1 MIDFSAPINPNEE
14 VPERCTEKLVDL
26 VFVLAT
32 KLDLNVNDMRE
43 LLDTSLKEH
52 TIKFETITNQ
62 VNDNFQNLNNEIEK
76 LKLEN
81 KAQNDTIAEMK
92 ENHGRAVANH
102 DKLQADFTKLNDD
115 YQNRVVQDHGDRVKT
130 AETNIAKL
138 EESLAKLKKD
148 TIKDFEN
155 SIKKIESMEIDLLN
169 KMEAHGKSQNTKWL
183 KHNQET
189 EDKMNKTIENVNVR
203 LDDHDVRLL
212 KLNEETHQHRADFL
226 RYKEDNDNVINE
238 IKDALAR

>member
-62 VNDNFQNLNNEIEK
+62 INDNFQNLNNEIEK
-76 LKLEN
+76 LKSEN
-81 KAQNDTIAEMK
+81 QAQNDTIAEMK
-92 ENHGRAVANH
+92 ENHRQAVDNH

-115 YQNRVVQDHGDRVKT
+115 YQTRVVQDHGERVKT
-130 AETNIAKL
+130 SENNISKL
-138 EESLAKLKKD
+138 EENLAKLKKD
-148 TIKDFEN
+148 CIKDFEN

-169 KMEAHGKSQNTKWL
+169 KMEAHGKSQNSKWL
-183 KHNQET
+183 RQNQET
-189 EDKMNKTIENVNVR
+189 EEKMCKTIETVNSR
-203 LDDHDVRLL
+203 LDDHDVKIL
-212 KLNEETHQHRADFL
+212 KLNEETHQARADFL
-226 RYKEDNDNVINE
+226 KYKEDNDNVINE